1 MKIFLI
7 IFAFISSAVAAIVFN
22 MQLLQEIEQ
31 ENVPKKEFVHIT
43 DRIHQNL
50 SLMRSITK
58 EADVQ
63 DIHRFQLH
71 SESLLKEIDG
81 LSAISDEFKQDY
93 TKLYA
98 IVNQTALSIQKKY
111 PDLSQKRIRVKEEA
125 KIFDKKLKSIGL
137 PELKTSWYEMQK
149 LYHQF
154 MREPYAEVFKNYRL
168 KRDQTKLMITEL
180 YLDDPDEAQLFSF
193 LDQHNEVLSAFH
205 TVYNDVGLAQI
216 CELKPLIYGLKEKLQ
231 FNETVFNE
239 TSVL

>member
-31 ENVPKKEFVHIT
+31 KDVSKKEFVHIT

-63 DIHRFQLH
+63 DIHGFQLH
-71 SESLLKEIDG
+71 SESLLQEIDG
-81 LSAISDEFKQDY
+81 LSAISDQFKQDY
-93 TKLYA
+93 LKLYT
-98 IVNQTALSIQKKY
+98 IVNQTALSIQKRH
-111 PDLSQKRIRVKEEA
+111 PDLSQKRIRVKEQTA
-125 KIFDKKLKSIGL
+125 TFDKKLKSIGL
-137 PELKTSWYEMQK
+137 PELKTNWYEMQK

-154 MREPYAEVFKNYRL
+154 MREPYAEVFKSYRL
-168 KRDQTKLMITEL
+168 KQDQTKRIITEL

-193 LDQHNEVLSAFH
+193 LDQHNEMLSAFH
-205 TVYNDVGLAQI
+205 MVYNDVGLAQI
-216 CELKPLIYGLKEKLQ
+216 CELKPLMYGLKEKLQ

-239 TSVL
+239 ASVL

>member
-31 ENVPKKEFVHIT
+31 ENVSKNEFVHIT

-50 SLMRSITK
+50 SLMRAIVK
-58 EADVQ
+58 EADVK

-71 SESLLKEIDG
+71 SESLLQEIDG
-81 LSAISDEFKQDY
+81 MSAISDEFKQDY
-93 TKLYA
+93 SKLYT
-98 IVNQTALSIQKKY
+98 IVNQTALSIQKKN
-111 PDLSQKRIRVKEEA
+111 PDLSQKRIRVKEQTET
-125 KIFDKKLKSIGL
+125 FDKKLKSIGL

-149 LYHQF
+149 LYRQF
-154 MREPYAEVFKNYRL
+154 MREPYDEVFKSYQL

-193 LDQHNEVLSAFH
+193 LDQHNEVLDAFYL
-205 TVYNDVGLAQI
+205 VYNDVGLTQI
-216 CELKPLIYGLKEKLQ
+216 CELKPLMYGLKEKLQ
-231 FNETVFNE
+231 FNEIVFNE
-239 TSVL
+239 ASVL